1 MASSHKASWSFDRNS
16 SSTSATSAHSPT
28 ASPARSVSPASSP
41 EAHPHPAHTVS
52 VKEYHSEHQRLYRQG
67 GMDLTTDKASSDAV
81 RGPRLARDDLFADLE
96 EGVDNGS
103 DTAIDSPHRSPEPEA
118 RELRAPNPFPELGAA
133 HELTVLRASS
143 GLESGVIT
151 NAIDEMQE
159 RQLKEGEVQHSHVP
173 RLGLS
178 LVLIETTASERVTP

>member
-1 MASSHKASWSFDRNS
+1 
-16 SSTSATSAHSPT
+16 
-28 ASPARSVSPASSP
+28 
-41 EAHPHPAHTVS
+41 
-52 VKEYHSEHQRLYRQG
+52 
-67 GMDLTTDKASSDAV
+67 MDLTTDKASSDAV